1 MRLVIFLVAALVVTP
16 FAGAAAQ
23 EPQAVK
29 VGDKVRVSHDC
40 ATRCQEDR
48 GTVDA
53 IDADSIVLRAEQDQ
67 SRVAIL
73 LPSIARLGVVRG
85 QKSHW
90 VTGAVIGGVV
100 LGAATAGAVVA
111 VCDPWGGRPTCD
123 VTTGQMVAG
132 IAAGAVVGAAIGA
145 GLGSLSKS
153 DRWEDVPLDQLRVSI
168 VPHGRGLVLGIS
180 AAF

>member
-16 FAGAAAQ
+16 FADTAAQ

-53 IDADSIVLRAEQDQ
+53 IDADSIVLRTGQDQ

-73 LPSIARLGVVRG
+73 LPSIARLRVVRG
-85 QKSHW
+85 QKSRW

-111 VCDPWGGRPTCD
+111 FCDPSGRSPNCSP
-123 VTTGQMVAG
+123 TTGQFVTAT
-132 IAAGAVVGAAIGA
+132 AAGAVVVAAIGA

-168 VPHGRGLVLGIS
+168 VPHGRGFVLGIS